1 MVRLDGQSQ
10 QGYLDPVRL
19 GQTEMIDLLTLEGA
33 HDSVPLGKVKCVYF
47 VREFGEPFEP
57 IRKSFLSRP
66 RQEGLWVRLHFVD
79 GVQMEGLAPN
89 DLLGL
94 LERGIQITPPDSQ
107 GNSVRLYIP
116 RTALVE
122 FRVLGVVGASRRAR
136 TAAVKDIPQG
146 TLFETGSE

>member
-1 MVRLDGQSQ
+1 MVRLDGKSHL
-10 QGYLDPVRL
+10 GYLDPAHL
-19 GQTEMIDLLTLEGA
+19 GQSELIDLLTLEGGRQ
-33 HDSVPLGKVKCVYF
+33 SVPLGEVKCVYF
-47 VREFGEPFEP
+47 VREFDEPFEP

-89 DLLGL
+89 DLLRM
-94 LERGIQITPPDSQ
+94 LERGIQITPPDSH

-116 RTALVE
+116 RSALVE

-136 TAAVKDIPQG
+136 TAAGREVPQG
-146 TLFETGSE
+146 KLFETGSG